1 MNALNSFIS
10 NLDTAEEKIFEPE
23 YMIVEISK
31 TKKWREKKTE
41 GKRKKKKKQ
50 NRISKNCRT
59 TSKPQKL

>member
-41 GKRKKKKKQ
+41 GKRKKKKTEQ
-50 NRISKNCRT
+50 NIKE
-59 TSKPQKL
+59 L